1 MSQNTRNLA
10 VSEWNTIRTT
20 QTPSGEDAR
29 RTPLTLASYQR
40 RAQQTDQRRS
50 IDYNFAFPLLGLFG
64 EIGSLLSAVK
74 KKQRDPIA
82 YVGYQE
88 SVLEEFGDVL
98 WYLAALA
105 DRVRISLCD
114 LAICLDKS
122 LVYLHGT
129 DSERLTFQEVE
140 KATSGPLSSPSPA
153 FERILLQLA
162 AEVGLLMTDY
172 NAGRF
177 DQDRSALK
185 GRMVDILRTL
195 RQAAHETGITLEA
208 AACANLDKI
217 FDRWPT
223 CRIPPPLFDRNFS
236 ANEQLPRHIVVDIRE
251 VEINGRKMARLI
263 QGDRPLGDMLTDNRA
278 DDDDYRFH
286 DVFHLSYAAYLGWS
300 PMLRRMLKVKRK
312 SDPSVDEV
320 QDGAR
325 AILIEE
331 GITTWVFNHAQRLNL
346 FSEMTSL
353 DYGLLK
359 SIRRFVSGYE
369 AESCPLWLWE
379 EAILRGYG
387 VFRAVCRHRGGRVIA
402 DLNERSI
409 RFEAP

>member
-1 MSQNTRNLA
+1 MNQNTRNLA

-20 QTPSGEDAR
+20 QTPSDEDAR

-40 RAQQTDQRRS
+40 LAQQTDQRRS

-64 EIGSLLSAVK
+64 EIGSLLSEVK

-114 LAICLDKS
+114 LAICLDRS
-122 LVYLHGT
+122 FAYLHGA
-129 DSERLTFQEVE
+129 DLERLTFQEVE
-140 KATSGPLSSPSPA
+140 EATSGPLSSPSPA

-162 AEVGLLMTDY
+162 AEVGLLMTDH

-177 DQDRSALK
+177 DQDRSVLK
-185 GRMVDILRTL
+185 GHMTDILRTL
-195 RQAAHETGITLEA
+195 RQAAHEAGITLEA

-217 FDRWPT
+217 FDRWPI
-223 CRIPPPLFDRNFS
+223 CRVPPPLFDRNFS
-236 ANEQLPRHIVVDIRE
+236 VNEQLPRLMVVDIQE

-263 QGDRPLGDMLTDNRA
+263 QDDRPLGDMLTDNRA

-286 DVFHLSYAAYLGWS
+286 DVFHLSYAAHLGWS
-300 PMLRRMLKVKRK
+300 PTLRRMLKVKRK

-379 EAILRGYG
+379 EAILQGYG

-409 RFEAP
+409 RFETS

>member
-64 EIGSLLSAVK
+64 EIGSLLSEVK
-74 KKQRDPIA
+74 KKQRDSIA

-105 DRVRISLCD
+105 DRVQISLCD

-122 LVYLHGT
+122 LVYLHGA

-140 KATSGPLSSPSPA
+140 KATRGPLSSPSPA
-153 FERILLQLA
+153 FERTLLQLA

-185 GRMVDILRTL
+185 GLMVDILRTL
-195 RQAAHETGITLEA
+195 RQAAHETGITLEDA
-208 AACANLDKI
+208 AYANLDKI

-236 ANEQLPRHIVVDIRE
+236 TNEQLPRLIVVDIRE

-263 QGDRPLGDMLTDNRA
+263 QDDRPLGDMLTDNRA
-278 DDDDYRFH
+278 GDDDYRFH

-300 PMLRRMLKVKRK
+300 PTLRRMLKVKRK
-312 SDPSVDEV
+312 SDPSVDEI

-387 VFRAVCRHRGGRVIA
+387 VFRTVCRHRGGRVIA

-409 RFEAP
+409 RFETP